1 MRLLLNEFEMDR
13 LLEAVHYYVMHLREM
28 ETTGSNDYTTL
39 VGIEK
44 FLLDSTTL
52 EISNNLPF

>member
-28 ETTGSNDYTTL
+28 EATGSNGYTTL

-52 EISNNLPF
+52 EIS